1 MKLSAATI
9 SILENYA
16 SINGNLIINPGNMLK
31 TMHENRTIFANAQ
44 IDEVFDRQFGIYD
57 LKEFLATLAMFKNP
71 SLTFN
76 DEYIDIVDDDDP
88 TIHTKYWS
96 ADVDILTK
104 IPELKQLPAPSVVF
118 NISNVNFKRIQKA
131 AAVLKCPDLVFE
143 GKDGKI
149 VANVCTLGNNGTKND
164 FTIVLEDNYIG
175 EDFNVHLK
183 QDKLMIIGGDYRCE
197 LIMNKIIELNH
208 TEREVKYLITLD
220 VN

>member
-1 MKLSAATI
+1 MKLSSNTI
-9 SILENYA
+9 TLLENYA
-16 SINGNLIINPGNMLK
+16 SINGNLIITPGNMLK
-31 TMHENRTIFANAQ
+31 TMHACRTIFANAQ
-44 IDEVFDRQFGIYD
+44 VEEVFDRTFGIYD

-71 SLTFN
+71 DLTFN
-76 DEYIDIVDDDDP
+76 DQYVDIVDEDDP

-96 ADVDILTK
+96 ADTDILTQ
-104 IPELKQLPAPSVVF
+104 IPELTQLPSPSVVF
-118 NISNVNFKRIQKA
+118 NISNINFKRIQKA
-131 AAVLKCPDLVFE
+131 AAVLKCPDIVFE

-149 VANVCTLGNNGTKND
+149 VAKVCNLTNATKND
-164 FTIVLEDNYIG
+164 FTVVLEDNFTG

-183 QDKLMIIGGDYRCE
+183 QDKLMIINGDYRCE

>member
-1 MKLSAATI
+1 MKLSAGSI
-9 SILENYA
+9 NILENYA

-31 TMHENRTIFANAQ
+31 TMHACRTIFANAQ
-44 IDEVFDRQFGIYD
+44 VDEVFDRTFGIYD

-71 SLTFN
+71 DLTFN
-76 DEYIDIVDDDDP
+76 DQYVDIVDEDDP

-118 NISNVNFKRIQKA
+118 NISNINFKRIQKA
-131 AAVLKCPDLVFE
+131 AAVLKCPDIVFE
-143 GKDGKI
+143 GGGGKI
-149 VANVCTLGNNGTKND
+149 VAKVCNLSNATKND
-164 FTIVLEDNYIG
+164 FTVVLEDNYTG

-197 LIMNKIIELNH
+197 LIMNKIVQLNH

>member
-9 SILENYA
+9 NILENYA
-16 SINGNLIINPGNMLK
+16 SINGNLIIQKGNTLK
-31 TMHENRTIFANAQ
+31 TMHTCRTIFANAQ
-44 IDEVFDRQFGIYD
+44 VDEVFDRTFGIYD

-71 SLTFN
+71 DLTFN
-76 DEYIDIVDDDDP
+76 DQYVDIVDEDDP

-118 NISNVNFKRIQKA
+118 NISNINFKRIQKA
-131 AAVLKCPDLVFE
+131 AAVLKCPDIVFE
-143 GKDGKI
+143 GGGGKI
-149 VANVCTLGNNGTKND
+149 VAKVCNLSNATKND
-164 FTIVLEDNYIG
+164 FTVVLEDNYTG

-197 LIMNKIIELNH
+197 LIMNKIVQLNH